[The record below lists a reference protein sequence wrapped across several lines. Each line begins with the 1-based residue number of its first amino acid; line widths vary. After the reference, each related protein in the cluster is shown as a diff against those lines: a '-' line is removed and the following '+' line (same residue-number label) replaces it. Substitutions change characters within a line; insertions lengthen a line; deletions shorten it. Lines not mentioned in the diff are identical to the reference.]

1 MFVNSGGR
9 VTIRRQRGVMSL
21 GSLLLIFTG
30 TLLVAVLLAGIV
42 TSFGYF
48 RGYVSE
54 QLAGHARDGAT
65 AIGLSLSNAI
75 DGADPVASASLIDA
89 VFDSGRYLSIRY
101 LDLQGAP
108 GGRPCKAVVQPGG
121 SRLVPAPG
129 GPVPAGGRGGGG
141 PGLAAP
147 GQGAGGQRPGAGL
160 S

>member
-108 GGRPCKAVVQPGG
+108 VAGRAKPLSSPGVPGWFRRLADLSLPVAEAEVVRGWR
-121 SRLVPAPG
+121 RLGKVQ
-129 GPVPAGGRGGGG
+129 RL
-141 PGLAAP
+141 GL
-147 GQGAGGQRPGAGL
+147 RPG

>member
-75 DGADPVASASLIDA
+75 DGADPVA
-89 VFDSGRYLSIRY
+89 V
-101 LDLQGAP
+101 
-108 GGRPCKAVVQPGG
+108 
-121 SRLVPAPG
+121 
-129 GPVPAGGRGGGG
+129 AGGVEVLAYRA
-141 PGLAAP
+141 GLAAP
-147 GQGAGGQRPGAGL
+147 DGEPSGQL
-160 S
+160 SLTLPVPVVLED

>member
-1 MFVNSGGR
+1 
-9 VTIRRQRGVMSL
+9 MSL

-108 GGRPCKAVVQPGG
+108 VAGRAKPLSSPGVPGAWRTCPCRWPRRRW
-121 SRLVPAPG
+121 S
-129 GPVPAGGRGGGG
+129 
-141 PGLAAP
+141 
-147 GQGAGGQRPGAGL
+147 GAGGAWARCRWSATRGGL
-160 S
+160 IVICGGSVLP